1 MSPPHRGAAQLR
13 VTEWV
18 CPRPGTGLGCPAP
31 PSWGGP
37 SPALTLGRAS
47 GPGRGPWPSTSS
59 RPGPSMG
66 DAGITDPDSS
76 GRGPAWG
83 GGCSATQILRV
94 CEAQTR
100 GGKWPPACGA
110 ASVRGVGDGLHGAD
124 TGRVPAAGGACVDA
138 AEAPASRAEA
148 TRQGDSWER
157 ELRSPALPG
166 SACAWASR
174 QGPQARGRPPL
185 VLLEASPWPK
195 ARWPRR
201 TPPPAGLRGGPWAG
215 RPSIQTGPGLP

>member
-1 MSPPHRGAAQLR
+1 MQVSLTQIPQAGARRGGAA
-13 VTEWV
+13 
-18 CPRPGTGLGCPAP
+18 G
-31 PSWGGP
+31 
-37 SPALTLGRAS
+37 
-47 GPGRGPWPSTSS
+47 
-59 RPGPSMG
+59 
-66 DAGITDPDSS
+66 
-76 GRGPAWG
+76 
-83 GGCSATQILRV
+83 SATQILRV

-110 ASVRGVGDGLHGAD
+110 VSVRGVGDGLRGAD

-195 ARWPRR
+195 AQWPRR
-201 TPPPAGLRGGPWAG
+201 TPPPAGLRGGALG
-215 RPSIQTGPGLP
+215 RSPLHPDWPRFTLRVSDLLLRVCGSEALGQGREGPARTGTPARPLCPHCGFAQRRCLSEPVSLPTRLS